1 MLYRRNKDIS
11 AVVNQMASVLKVS
24 PSIFSVA
31 DPKDKRGVA
40 TQLCTAHRLTIEKLQ
55 SLQKFNTSKA
65 LEEYQFLVGGRV
77 KYVPNKLSPGDCL
90 GNKYSIVIRALAET
104 DLVTPES
111 LDKTVASW
119 LQRGFVNY
127 FGLQRFGNS
136 ATPFHLIGRAVL
148 RKDFKLAVLLL
159 LRPQDGEASKVR
171 EAREHFRQHKDV
183 SAALRMLPPF
193 LIAERTVLEGLLQN
207 GIDANELAFRNVP
220 LNHRVAY
227 VEAYQNYVW
236 NEMASLRIGSLSVE
250 RPVVGDLVL
259 VKNSSG
265 DNDENA
271 GPAKKK
277 VKTEAGVSVPVS
289 VPAGDGKVL
298 VLTEANV
305 HEYSIDDV
313 VLPLPGHS
321 IVYPANE
328 IGAAYQKMLMTD
340 GVDLGSWLGVQQQQ
354 QQYQLEGTY
363 RHVIKKPFDVSAQ
376 VKEYENAI
384 KPLLLTDVDHLVL
397 QARQQGSGDLAEVV
411 KPNKPKVSV
420 SVADAPSVPAVPAGK
435 KPVQRALVL
444 HFGLEYGSDATIAVR
459 ELMKQ
464 SSSMHVQW
472 QLSDQHASGGKA
484 KDKDNSSGAK
494 KAEPKKTT
502 GASGSAAVGVGNN
515 RRAEKKIIAQKKT
528 QVSIGRPG
536 FSLGK
541 Y

>member
-1 MLYRRNKDIS
+1 MSLIAEYLQFVLYRRNKDIS
-11 AVVNQMASVLKVS
+11 AVVNQMASVLKVN

-55 SLQKFNTSKA
+55 SVQKFTTSKA
-65 LEEYQFLVGGRV
+65 LEEYQFLVGGHV
-77 KYVPNKLSPGDCL
+77 KYVPSKLSPGDCL
-90 GNKYSIVIRALAET
+90 GNKYSIVIRALADT
-104 DLVTPES
+104 DLVTPEVLES
-111 LDKTVASW
+111 TVVSW
-119 LQRGFVNY
+119 QQRGFVNF

-136 ATPFHLIGRAVL
+136 ATPSHLIGRAVL

-159 LRPQDGEASKVR
+159 LRPQDGEASKIR

-183 SAALRMLPPF
+183 AAALRMLPPF
-193 LIAERTVLEGLLQN
+193 LVAERAVLEGLLQN
-207 GIDANELAFRNVP
+207 GIDANELAFRSVP
-220 LNHRVAY
+220 LSHRVAY

-236 NEMASLRIGSLSVE
+236 NEMASLRIGSLSSE
-250 RPVVGDLVL
+250 RAEVGDLVL
-259 VKNSSG
+259 AKDSS
-265 DNDENA
+265 DNEDE
-271 GPAKKK
+271 PAKKK
-277 VKTEAGVSVPVS
+277 IKTEAGVSVSVPVS
-289 VPAGDGKVL
+289 AGDRKVI

-305 HEYSIDDV
+305 HKYSIEDV

-321 IVYPANE
+321 VVYPANG
-328 IGAAYQKMLMTD
+328 IGAAYQKMLTTD
-340 GVDLGSWLGVQQQQ
+340 GVDLASWLGAQQQQ
-354 QQYQLEGTY
+354 QQYQLEGAY
-363 RHVIKKPFDVSAQ
+363 RHVIKKPFDVSAS
-376 VKEYENAI
+376 VKEYENAN

-397 QARQQGSGDLAEVV
+397 QSQSQQSLDAVEVS
-411 KPNKPKVSV
+411 KPNKASV
-420 SVADAPSVPAVPAGK
+420 VPAVPAATGK

-472 QLSDQHASGGKA
+472 QLSEQQGKP
-484 KDKDNSSGAK
+484 KDKGDLSMKSELGAK
-494 KAEPKKTT
+494 KPVGVKA
-502 GASGSAAVGVGNN
+502 SAAAGGNSN
-515 RRAEKKIIAQKKT
+515 RTEKKIIAQKKT